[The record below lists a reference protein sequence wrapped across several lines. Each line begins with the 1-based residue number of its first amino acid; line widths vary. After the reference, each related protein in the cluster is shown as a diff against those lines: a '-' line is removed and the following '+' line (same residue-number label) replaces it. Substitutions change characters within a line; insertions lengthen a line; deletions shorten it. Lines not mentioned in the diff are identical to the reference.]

1 MSGIIGL
8 YYLDGRPAE
17 ERNLQRTGQAIAHR
31 GPDAIR
37 FWSDGPVGLGH
48 LMLQTTPESARER
61 QPVTNPGAT
70 LCLTVDGR
78 IDNRLELRQAL
89 DSAGFPPRDDTDA
102 ELLLRAYEC
111 WGESCPNR
119 LLGDF
124 AFAIWDAR
132 KKQMFCARDYVGV
145 KPFYYHRSAA
155 LFAFGS
161 EIRSVLALETVPRR
175 LNESRVADFLV
186 EQLDR
191 EDEESTFYQDV
202 QRLPA
207 GHSLTIGPGKFVLR
221 DYWEL
226 KAPPVLKLGSLQEYG
241 EAFREVFVE
250 AVRCRLRSTHPVAS
264 TLSGG
269 IDSSSVVCTTRE
281 LLAAELKEPLH
292 TISLVDADETKCGET
307 PYIREVLRGG
317 WVTPHIVRSDQ
328 VSTMTEQMMGSDE
341 PFEMAGYFSN
351 WFGFAAA
358 NKAGVRVLLDG
369 ISGDHITPPYSYLST
384 MVRSFQWRAVFRE
397 LSHSSRVY
405 GEPRLPNLMRFGIGP
420 IAPGLFV
427 ALRWLVRGRGAP
439 PCPTDSVIDDDFAV
453 RMGILD
459 RLESRRRTLWQAARN
474 IDTLHFWSFTCG
486 VLPGFFEQSGRMA
499 ATMEVETRHPF
510 SDRRVIE
517 FFLSLPLEMKT
528 YGPLPKRVIRA
539 GMEGILPEMVR
550 CRTSFAHPG
559 QAFQSSLLN
568 LHPEILEPAT
578 FKQTLGPVRRYVS
591 LNSAESARERVAV
604 GSPEAASAVWKLL
617 NLALWLG
624 SKNL

>member
-8 YYLDGRPAE
+8 YHLDGRPAE
-17 ERNLQRTGQAIAHR
+17 ERILQRMAQAIAHR
-31 GPDAIR
+31 GPDGIR
-37 FWSDGPVGLGH
+37 YWSDGPVGLGH

-61 QPVTNPGAT
+61 QPLTNPEAT

-78 IDNRLELRQAL
+78 IDNRRELRQAL
-89 DSAGFPPRDDTDA
+89 DSNGFPPRDDTDA

-132 KKQMFCARDYVGV
+132 KKQLFCARDYVGV
-145 KPFYYHRSAA
+145 KPFYYHRSAT

-175 LNESRVADFLV
+175 LNESRVVDFLV

-207 GHSLTIGPGKFVLR
+207 GHSLTVSPGKFLLR

-226 KAPPVLKLGSLQEYG
+226 KAPPALKLGSLEEYG

-250 AVRCRLRSTHPVAS
+250 AVRCRLRSTYPVAS

-269 IDSSSVVCTTRE
+269 IDSSSVVCTIRE
-281 LLAAELKEPLH
+281 LLASELQEPLH
-292 TISLVDADETKCGET
+292 TISLVDADEAKCGET

-328 VSTMTEQMMGSDE
+328 VSAMTEQMKDSDE
-341 PFEMAGYFSN
+341 PFEIFCYFTN

-358 NKAGVRVLLDG
+358 QKAGVRVLLDG

-384 MVRSFQWRAVFRE
+384 MVRSLQWRRRSQGIVVCLRGSMANPACR
-397 LSHSSRVY
+397 
-405 GEPRLPNLMRFGIGP
+405 NLMRFGIGP
-420 IAPGLFV
+420 LAAGGICGLAV
-427 ALRWLVRGRGAP
+427 AGSRTQEPHLIPR
-439 PCPTDSVIDDDFAV
+439 DSVIDRDFAV
-453 RMGILD
+453 RMGTLGAP
-459 RLESRRRTLWQAARN
+459 RTAPAYSLESR
-474 IDTLHFWSFTCG
+474 
-486 VLPGFFEQSGRMA
+486 SG
-499 ATMEVETRHPF
+499 
-510 SDRRVIE
+510 
-517 FFLSLPLEMKT
+517 
-528 YGPLPKRVIRA
+528 Y
-539 GMEGILPEMVR
+539 
-550 CRTSFAHPG
+550 
-559 QAFQSSLLN
+559 
-568 LHPEILEPAT
+568 
-578 FKQTLGPVRRYVS
+578 
-591 LNSAESARERVAV
+591 
-604 GSPEAASAVWKLL
+604 
-617 NLALWLG
+617 
-624 SKNL
+624 